1 MSLIQQ
7 ITAASTGALLT
18 TFIVTPF
25 DVIKTQIQVNKFLI
39 HNMHNV
45 QKNSLNTAFGSMRY
59 ILQQGGIRGFWRGL
73 SPSLIMQVPGTG
85 IYYATYE
92 NLKNELNRSNIF
104 TPEYSP
110 LFAGSLSR
118 VIAGTVT
125 SPFEFI
131 RTMYQA
137 NLSSNKLSQSSFL
150 SLLRMMVNGQVNPWT
165 GLGITLLRD
174 VPFSSIYWFGYEKLR
189 TRFMKRSEPEYML
202 TYSFLSGAISG
213 ITAAVLTNPLD
224 VIKSKIQ
231 GNGLEI
237 AADSA
242 QQRKILFTA
251 KSLYREDGLRAF
263 MRGCLPRAF
272 KIAPA
277 CGIMISTYELFKP
290 IFFRFNNSRK

>member
-1 MSLIQQ
+1 M
-7 ITAASTGALLT
+7 
-18 TFIVTPF
+18 
-25 DVIKTQIQVNKFLI
+25 IKTQIQVNRALINDI
-39 HNMHNV
+39 HNVHR
-45 QKNSLNTAFGSMRY
+45 NSLDTTFSSMKY

-92 NLKNELNRSNIF
+92 NLKNELNSRSIF
-104 TPEYSP
+104 TTEYSP
-110 LFAGSLSR
+110 PFAGCLSR
-118 VIAGTVT
+118 IIAATAT

-150 SLLRMMVNGQVNPWT
+150 SLVKMMVKGQVNPWT

-189 TRFMKRSEPEYML
+189 ARFMKRSGPEYIL
-202 TYSFLSGAISG
+202 VYSFLSGAISG

-231 GNGLEI
+231 SNGFEV
-237 AADSA
+237 ATAA
-242 QQRKILFTA
+242 QQRKILFNA

-263 MRGCLPRAF
+263 MRGWLPRAV

-290 IFFRFNNSRK
+290 IFFRFNNL